1 MASKLG
7 LKMRVALLRGA
18 TISTHLVVLLVVQA
32 ALLAGLIGYS
42 AVHDFTAAKERAIA
56 DATSDA
62 RLASQTLGKAI
73 SDNIN
78 QISIQAGARDLDPST
93 VFSDPQGCTLSGNNE
108 DFLGSD
114 ISFVRPDGTVACT
127 SLRKV
132 GGVPGPG
139 YGQLSWF
146 PKGKAA
152 TKPFTAGPLIDPI
165 SNQYAY
171 LIAAPFVRGGM
182 LVASYRLDPTGR
194 GLAQRLSL
202 SDPTPTFLITTS
214 DRSAVV
220 TRSSLLPIRSLAGT
234 SFSASLPR
242 QGTVLR
248 GLDGV
253 NRIYAE
259 SPVQI
264 AGWHV
269 LAGITTKDA
278 FADARRSLGDRGV
291 LGLIMMLVVFGAGL
305 VIQGRFAR
313 PVRSLR
319 NAMVSVAEGDLD
331 FRVNPDGPKEIADLA
346 KGFNFMLA
354 MRAKAEHQLLE
365 AYNTEREASARL
377 RELDDLKNSFL
388 MAISHELRTP
398 LTAVMGYA
406 TILKQELPEVTTET
420 AMEYADRIDISA
432 KRLQRLML
440 DLLDFERMSRGVVE
454 PHRVPTDMR
463 KLVDRVL
470 TQLELERPVK
480 VDITTG
486 LQAEADPALL
496 ERVIENLVI
505 NAVKHTPP
513 KANIWVRAFRL
524 KNKVILA
531 VEDSG
536 RGVPKE
542 LRTEIFEPFKQ
553 GDVPSHSPGTGVG
566 LALVSQFAK
575 LHGGRAWVEDRTGG
589 GASFRVTLPPVTKS
603 SRRSEP
609 VDEFELMVHA

>member
-1 MASKLG
+1 MSSKLG
-7 LKMRVALLRGA
+7 SRMRVALLRGA
-18 TISTHLVVLLVVQA
+18 TISTHLIILLMVQA
-32 ALLAGLIGYS
+32 VLLAGLIGYS
-42 AVHDFTAAKERAIA
+42 AVHDFTTAKQRAVA

-62 RLASQTLGKAI
+62 RLAAQTVEKSL

-78 QISIQAGARDLDPST
+78 QLAIQAGASGYET
-93 VFSDPQGCTLSGNNE
+93 VFAYPQACSLTGSSE

-114 ISFVRPDGTVACT
+114 ISIVRPDGTVACT
-127 SLRKV
+127 SLRSA
-132 GGVPGPG
+132 GGVSGPG

-146 PKGKAA
+146 PKNQVR
-152 TKPFTAGPLIDPI
+152 TKPFTAGPLLDPI
-165 SNQYAY
+165 SNHYAY
-171 LIAAPFVRGGM
+171 LISAPFAHGGM
-182 LVASYRLDPTGR
+182 LIASYRLDPTGK

-202 SDPTPTFLITTS
+202 SDPTPTFLITTA
-214 DRSAVV
+214 DRTAVV
-220 TRSSLLPIRSLAGT
+220 TRSTQTSVRSLRGT
-234 SFSASLPR
+234 AFAAPLAR
-242 QGTVLR
+242 QGVVLR
-248 GLDGV
+248 GLDGT

-259 SPVQI
+259 ESIPT

-278 FADARRSLGDRGV
+278 FADARRSLRDRGV

-313 PVRSLR
+313 PVRTLR

-331 FRVNPDGPKEIADLA
+331 FRLNPDGPKEIADLA
-346 KGFNFMLA
+346 EGFNFMLA

-365 AYNTEREASARL
+365 AYNTEREASDRL

-406 TILKQELPEVTTET
+406 TILKQELPTVTTET
-420 AMEYADRIDISA
+420 AMEYADRIEISA

-454 PHRVPTDMR
+454 PHTVPTDMR
-463 KLVDRVL
+463 KLIDRVIA
-470 TQLELERPVK
+470 QLELERSIK
-480 VDITTG
+480 IDIAAG
-486 LQAEADPALL
+486 VEADVDPALL
-496 ERVIENLVI
+496 ERVVENLVI

-513 KANIWVRAFRL
+513 SAKIWVRSFRH
-524 KNKVILA
+524 KNKIILA

-542 LRTEIFEPFKQ
+542 LRTAIFEPFKQ

-575 LHGGRAWVEDRTGG
+575 LHGGRAWVEERTGG
-589 GASFRVTLPPVTKS
+589 GASFRVTLPIVSKS
-603 SRRSEP
+603 SRRAAAP
-609 VDEFELMVHA
+609 ADDFELMVHA